1 MKLDILKFFI
11 AFLVIIN
18 FSTAQTQLA
27 YNLKVGD
34 QFKVQQIAN
43 QDIVQEM
50 NEQKHEMTNLIEGD
64 FTFIVDGVND
74 SLYTIKFRFD
84 RFKMLSKS
92 NLAGELM
99 SINTNDVVA
108 DDDIEG
114 KIFAQLVETDL
125 SMKMY
130 KNGKIKSI
138 KGSEALIDK
147 MVNAVGDLDDF
158 TKEIMREAMRG
169 EFSNESLAKSFEQMT
184 YIYPSS
190 ETKIGD
196 SWTNTFEGDLSANNT
211 WTLDDIKNDDIMISG
226 NSSITFKN
234 KDEEVEMDLAGD
246 MTSQITTSM
255 ETGFVKSMSSKS
267 VASGHSTMHKMNGI
281 KLPTSITTNIT
292 YKIEKHVQ

>member
-1 MKLDILKFFI
+1 MKLNILRFFI
-11 AFLVIIN
+11 AFLVIVN
-18 FSTAQTQLA
+18 VSTGQTKLA
-27 YNLKVGD
+27 YNLTIGD
-34 QFKVQQIAN
+34 HFKVQQVAH

-50 NEQKHEMTNLIEGD
+50 NGQKHEMTNQIEGD
-64 FTFIVDGVND
+64 FTFIIEGVND

-99 SINTNDVVA
+99 SINTNDTVA

-125 SMKMY
+125 SMEMY
-130 KNGKIKSI
+130 KNGKIKSVD
-138 KGSEALIDK
+138 GSDALIDK

-184 YIYPSS
+184 YIYPSKK
-190 ETKIGD
+190 TKIGD
-196 SWTNTFEGDLSANNT
+196 SWTNNFEGDLSANNT
-211 WTLDDIKNDDIMISG
+211 WTLDSIKNNDIMISG
-226 NSSITFKN
+226 TSTITFKN
-234 KDEEVEMDLAGD
+234 KDEDVEMDLAGD
-246 MTSQITTSM
+246 MSSQITTSM

-267 VASGHSTMHKMNGI
+267 FASGVSVMHKMNGV